1 MKNDWKDDIFTET
14 HRKYRM
20 IQNDDGTVS
29 FEDVTE
35 YTQQGDAFGA
45 KELNAIGDEVNEMN
59 KNLGDHSHDASDIDT
74 GEIPVEHGGTGATT
88 AEGAR
93 ANLGL
98 SYGSAAGTVCQ
109 GNDSRLSD
117 ARTPTAH
124 KHAAGDINSG
134 TLGVARGGTGVGT
147 MTSGAALIGNG
158 TGAPTFRAITNLA
171 AKGAASAS
179 TNLATANT
187 VVYHAQNRL
196 NRTGAVN
203 EADTGYATYMA
214 RGIALVTAEPSSLAN
229 GACAFV
235 YS

>member
-1 MKNDWKDDIFTET
+1 MALKTDYKDDVFEGN
-14 HRKYRM
+14 RKYRM
-20 IQNDDGTVS
+20 INNDDGTVS

-35 YTQQGDAFGA
+35 YAQQGDMFSA
-45 KELNAIGDEVNEMN
+45 KELNGIGDEVNRAASELEAAQRDLQN
-59 KNLGDHSHDASDIDT
+59 KAESDHTHSASD
-74 GEIPVEHGGTGATT
+74 VGAAPET
-88 AEGAR
+88 
-93 ANLGL
+93 
-98 SYGSAAGTVCQ
+98 
-109 GNDSRLSD
+109 
-117 ARTPTAH
+117 H

-158 TGAPTFRAITNLA
+158 TGTPTFRAITNLT